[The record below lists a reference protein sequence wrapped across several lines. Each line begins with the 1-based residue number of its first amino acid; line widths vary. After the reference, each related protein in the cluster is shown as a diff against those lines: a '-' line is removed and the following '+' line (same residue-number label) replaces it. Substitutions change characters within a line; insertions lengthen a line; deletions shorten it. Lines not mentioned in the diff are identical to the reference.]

1 MTQGK
6 TTTTLTMNNST
17 AKVLIVDDHPAVR
30 EALAQRIS
38 RQAGL
43 EVCGEAAGLAEAMQV
58 LEATNPDVAVV
69 DISLKDGNGLDLI
82 KRIKD
87 CNDHVLILV
96 WSMYDASAYA
106 ERALRAGA
114 RGYINKEQ
122 ATDQI
127 INAIHQVLEGKV
139 YLSESM
145 PVEQLNRALVDGHAS
160 TGLLPSECLSDREL
174 EAFQLFGQGFST
186 REIAVK
192 MQISAKTVETFRA
205 RIKDK
210 LNLGS
215 HNDLIR
221 RAVEWV
227 LQNT

>member
-1 MTQGK
+1 
-6 TTTTLTMNNST
+6 MNNST